1 MIDVAFDMIINL
13 SSLLTGKVIEEN
25 KDPEVRIAIVI
36 GPAII
41 HDDEGLC
48 VFVPMPGM
56 KNNHVNVT
64 VENNLLLCIGTRP
77 DGKPATCI
85 PEYGPKSLLPN
96 KSYKRVRLEARAWQQ
111 CGTYHCM
118 VELPDKTY
126 TPSEVEAKMKD
137 CVLRLS
143 FSCWFINTDK
153 FVGLA
158 VREIIG
164 LLGQFDPPRH
174 EIDEIVQIVLSH
186 GANMEMI
193 CGNLARFVLI

>member
-1 MIDVAFDMIINL
+1 MMEMR
-13 SSLLTGKVIEEN
+13 SSLPDSQATPFLPIMPYLIQSLVSSYKPVKHETENGKVIEEN

-96 KSYKRVRLEARAWQQ
+96 KSYKRARLEAKAWQQ

-137 CVLRLS
+137 CVLRLR
-143 FSCWFINTDK
+143 FTNITKEDVEPFMD
-153 FVGLA
+153 FVY
-158 VREIIG
+158 
-164 LLGQFDPPRH
+164 
-174 EIDEIVQIVLSH
+174 
-186 GANMEMI
+186 
-193 CGNLARFVLI
+193 